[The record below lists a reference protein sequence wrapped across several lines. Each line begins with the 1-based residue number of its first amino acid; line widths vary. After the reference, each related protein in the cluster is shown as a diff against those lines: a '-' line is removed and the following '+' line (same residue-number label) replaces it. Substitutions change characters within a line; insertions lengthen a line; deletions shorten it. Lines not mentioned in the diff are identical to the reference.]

1 MKCCGNVQFQVA
13 HLNWGSGFNMK
24 NGIFTTPISGL
35 YIITFSAISGS
46 PKKNRIRLRK
56 NNYTVG
62 NAWGESTHQT
72 MTISSTLFLEK
83 GDKMFIEL
91 MQGSLFDNGH
101 RISHFTGT
109 LLDQQPIV
117 INGKD
122 WKYAKKGWVDA
133 KYNASKIKTWG

>member
-1 MKCCGNVQFQVA
+1 
-13 HLNWGSGFNMK
+13 
-24 NGIFTTPISGL
+24 
-35 YIITFSAISGS
+35 
-46 PKKNRIRLRK
+46 
-56 NNYTVG
+56 
-62 NAWGESTHQT
+62 
-72 MTISSTLFLEK
+72 
-83 GDKMFIEL
+83 MFIEL